1 MWRLFVLVV
10 VVLVAACG
18 DHVGSAGSA
27 GAPSPTPIPWISAPA
42 SFGPRP
48 TSTPEPMPTDV
59 AACRAVDLVTG
70 HVDAQAGA
78 GWWGGGV
85 RFTTHGLPCLLH
97 GHVGLRFID
106 TAGHEI
112 VRSVP
117 TAAGTER
124 DWAVLGE
131 AQVDWGWGNWC
142 VPGLTLGSIVV
153 VLPDDPTPIVARIDP
168 SLPVGARCSVPN
180 APTIVSAGPVRPW
193 PVPVVSVT
201 APPAS
206 LAVRIDAPPV
216 AVAGDTLRYVVTLTN
231 LTSGTHALDPCPSYI
246 ESLGGHALPTPA
258 PPSNWPTLKPWI
270 PNVPYAGVA
279 KESHRLN
286 CGDAPSIGA
295 AASIAFEMRLAVPAD
310 AVGSDT
316 LRWQV
321 IDGIGELTASAP
333 IAIVPR

>member
-1 MWRLFVLVV
+1 
-10 VVLVAACG
+10 
-18 DHVGSAGSA
+18 
-27 GAPSPTPIPWISAPA
+27 
-42 SFGPRP
+42 
-48 TSTPEPMPTDV
+48 MPTNV
-59 AACRAVDLVTG
+59 AACRAVDLVAG

-85 RFTTHGLPCLLH
+85 RLTAHGQRCLLR
-97 GHVGLRFID
+97 GPVGLRFID
-106 TAGHEI
+106 TAGREI

-131 AQVDWGWGNWC
+131 ARVDWGWGNWC

-206 LAVRIDAPPV
+206 LAVRIDAPN
-216 AVAGDTLRYVVTLTN
+216 AVLAGDTLHYVVTLTN

-246 ESLGGHALPTPA
+246 ESLGGHALPTLA

-321 IDGIGELTASAP
+321 IDGLGELTASAP

>member
-27 GAPSPTPIPWISAPA
+27 GAPSTPTPIPWISASA
-42 SFGPRP
+42 SFGPRSA
-48 TSTPEPMPTDV
+48 STPEPMPTDV
-59 AACRAVDLVTG
+59 AACRAVDLVVG

-85 RFTTHGLPCLLH
+85 RLTAHQRCLLR
-97 GHVGLRFID
+97 GPVGLRFID

-131 AQVDWGWGNWC
+131 ARVDWGWGNWC

-206 LAVRIDAPPV
+206 CARSD
-216 AVAGDTLRYVVTLTN
+216 
-231 LTSGTHALDPCPSYI
+231 SPS
-246 ESLGGHALPTPA
+246 SSSMT
-258 PPSNWPTLKPWI
+258 T
-270 PNVPYAGVA
+270 
-279 KESHRLN
+279 
-286 CGDAPSIGA
+286 
-295 AASIAFEMRLAVPAD
+295 
-310 AVGSDT
+310 
-316 LRWQV
+316 
-321 IDGIGELTASAP
+321 
-333 IAIVPR
+333 

>member
-1 MWRLFVLVV
+1 
-10 VVLVAACG
+10 
-18 DHVGSAGSA
+18 
-27 GAPSPTPIPWISAPA
+27 
-42 SFGPRP
+42 
-48 TSTPEPMPTDV
+48 MPTNV
-59 AACRAVDLVTG
+59 AACRAVDLVAG

-258 PPSNWPTLKPWI
+258 PPSNWPTFKPWSPI
-270 PNVPYAGVA
+270 VPYAGNA
-279 KESHRLN
+279 KESHLLN
-286 CGDAPSIGA
+286 CGTSLLIVAG
-295 AASIAFEMRLAVPAD
+295 ASISFEMRLAVPAD
-310 AVGSDT
+310 EVGSDA

-321 IDGIGELTASAP
+321 IAGLGELTASALIT
-333 IAIVPR
+333 IAPR